1 MISGKKFIAIV
12 PARIGSKR
20 LKMKNLR
27 EFNGKPLFLWS
38 MMSAKKSK
46 YIDRIYLSTDSKKIN
61 TIAFKNG
68 FKIYNLRSKKL
79 STDKTTSSELILNI
93 FSRIKEKFDFF
104 ILLQPTSPLRQST
117 DIDYAIK
124 RIVQK
129 NKKSLVSVN
138 AKNNR
143 NNGAIYIQNI
153 SFFKKNK
160 KFRYKNSMIYKMPA
174 KKSIDIDTKK
184 DFDQALKYCS

>member
-1 MISGKKFIAIV
+1 
-12 PARIGSKR
+12 
-20 LKMKNLR
+20 MKNLR

-38 MMSAKKSK
+38 MISAKKSK
-46 YIDRIYLSTDSKKIN
+46 YIDRIYLSTDSKKRIN
-61 TIAFKNG
+61 AIAFKNG

-79 STDKTTSSELILNI
+79 STDKTSSSELILNI

-129 NKKSLVSVN
+129 NKK
-138 AKNNR
+138 
-143 NNGAIYIQNI
+143 
-153 SFFKKNK
+153 
-160 KFRYKNSMIYKMPA
+160 
-174 KKSIDIDTKK
+174 
-184 DFDQALKYCS
+184 ALFQ

>member
-1 MISGKKFIAIV
+1 MILGKKFIAIV
-12 PARIGSKR
+12 PARLGSKR

-38 MMSAKKSK
+38 MISAKKSK
-46 YIDRIYLSTDSKKIN
+46 YIDRIYLSTDSKRIN
-61 TIAFKNG
+61 AIAFKNG

-79 STDKTTSSELILNI
+79 STDKTSSSELILNI
-93 FSRIKEKFDFF
+93 FSRIKENLIF

-184 DFDQALKYCS
+184 DFDQALKHCL